1 MSDTF
6 YKPLTPSMRN
16 NINNAIDRNIAVL
29 DTCQEN
35 AFVNVQK
42 IGQQVLKNLI
52 NALPD
57 GYPLPMKKCVN

>member
-57 GYPLPMKKCVN
+57 GYPLPMKKCD